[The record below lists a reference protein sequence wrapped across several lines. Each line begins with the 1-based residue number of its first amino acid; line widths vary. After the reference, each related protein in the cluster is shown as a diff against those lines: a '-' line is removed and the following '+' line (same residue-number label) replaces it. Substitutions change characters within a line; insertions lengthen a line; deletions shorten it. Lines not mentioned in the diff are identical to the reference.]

1 MTMKEL
7 LMDRKIVMTEGNE
20 VTDQERARAKAE
32 LQNTGEGS
40 LNEAD
45 GYNCR
50 RCKNRGYY
58 AVVQFVEGFDVW
70 DVFTKACECNKVRDS
85 IRYFNH
91 SGLKPL
97 SEKYTF
103 KNYTTAGRWQKVVK
117 EKAEAFL
124 KTGSA
129 AWFFIGGQS
138 GAGKTHICT
147 AMTVELMRRGH
158 AAKYMLWRDEVTRLK
173 ACANDADAYAELM
186 EELKT
191 PAVLYIDDLFKT
203 GKNEEGRRMRPT
215 PADLNAAFELINY
228 RYNQPAQVTIISSEM
243 SLDDIMDI
251 DEAIGGRIKE
261 RAGEFVIEI
270 APDKEKNMRYRGTG
284 EKQGER

>member
-1 MTMKEL
+1 
-7 LMDRKIVMTEGNE
+7 
-20 VTDQERARAKAE
+20 
-32 LQNTGEGS
+32 
-40 LNEAD
+40 
-45 GYNCR
+45 
-50 RCKNRGYY
+50 
-58 AVVQFVEGFDVW
+58 
-70 DVFTKACECNKVRDS
+70 
-85 IRYFNH
+85 
-91 SGLKPL
+91 
-97 SEKYTF
+97 
-103 KNYTTAGRWQKVVK
+103 
-117 EKAEAFL
+117 
-124 KTGSA
+124 
-129 AWFFIGGQS
+129 
-138 GAGKTHICT
+138 
-147 AMTVELMRRGH
+147 
-158 AAKYMLWRDEVTRLK
+158 MLWRDEVTRLK

-203 GKNEEGRRMRPT
+203 GKNEDGRRMRPT

-228 RYNQPAQVTIISSEM
+228 RYNQPGQVTIISSEM